1 MAKKAATAKSYL
13 VFISHSTEDRWIAKQ
28 MANLIEA
35 KGRRHGVKTFLDEKD
50 IEGGQSITEEIK
62 KNLKACDEF
71 VVLLSQDSIKR
82 PWVLIEI
89 GGALLLDKLIVA
101 IIYKLKPNEMPDVIV
116 QHKAIDLNSF
126 DVYLEQLLKRAKGA
140 KK

>member
-1 MAKKAATAKSYL
+1 MAKQAATAKSYL
-13 VFISHSTEDRWIAKQ
+13 VFISHSTADRWIAKQ

>member
-1 MAKKAATAKSYL
+1 MAKKAATTKSYL

-35 KGRRHGVKTFLDEKD
+35 KGRRHGIKTFLDEKD

-62 KNLKACDEF
+62 RNLKACNEF

-101 IIYKLKPNEMPDVIV
+101 IIYKLMPNEMPDVIV
-116 QHKAIDLNSF
+116 QHKAIDLNNF
-126 DVYLEQLLKRAKGA
+126 DEYLDQLLKRAKGA